1 MPMDR
6 APFDTDRAAPKTS
19 RRGEPVTVEV
29 YTWEPDA
36 NSGKPLLCL
45 HEKQVPFVH
54 QYVDIGA
61 REHHEPAFLA
71 INPAGTV
78 PALVHDGLV
87 LTESTPMME
96 YIDDAFD
103 GPPLRPADP
112 ALRWRMRWIMRVI
125 DHSVCPALAMIASK
139 ALAGRFRDM
148 PEADKQAALAKIPDP
163 ERRRNWDLL
172 MHEAIPPA
180 ELAESQHRV
189 ADGLALLER
198 TLGKYPYLAGSAF
211 SLADICAMATCYHLP
226 VSRPD
231 EVSAARTP
239 RLWRWLRRC
248 HARPGLQA
256 GFAMGRGSITGRALQ
271 AREALG
277 V

>member
-1 MPMDR
+1 V
-6 APFDTDRAAPKTS
+6 
-19 RRGEPVTVEV
+19 PVDV
-29 YTWEPDA
+29 YTWEPSA

-54 QYVDIGA
+54 HYVDLEQ

-71 INPAGTV
+71 INPGGTV

-103 GPPLRPADP
+103 GPPLRPEDP
-112 ALRWRMRWIMRVI
+112 ALRWRMRWILRVM
-125 DHSVCPALAMIASK
+125 DTSVCPALAMIA
-139 ALAGRFRDM
+139 ANARAAPRLRDM
-148 PEADKQAALAKIPDP
+148 PAAEKQAALAKIPDP
-163 ERRRNWDLL
+163 ERRRTWELV
-172 MHEAIPPA
+172 MHDATPPA
-180 ELAESQHRV
+180 EIAESQLRV

-198 TLGKYPYLAGSAF
+198 MLGEYPYLAGPAF
-211 SLADICAMATCYHLP
+211 SLADIGTMAVFYHLP
-226 VSRPD
+226 ASRPD

-239 RLWRWLRRC
+239 RLWAWLARC

-256 GFAMGRGSITGRALQ
+256 GFAMGRGAIAERARA
-271 AREALG
+271 ARGALG
-277 V
+277 LAA